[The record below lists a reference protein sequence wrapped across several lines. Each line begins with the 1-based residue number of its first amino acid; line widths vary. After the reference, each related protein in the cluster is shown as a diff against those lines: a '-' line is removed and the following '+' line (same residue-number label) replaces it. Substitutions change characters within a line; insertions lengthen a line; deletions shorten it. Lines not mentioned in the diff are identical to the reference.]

1 MSGQAGQNCA
11 AHGQNR
17 EECGTCGQ
25 AGRSCVVHGQSGE
38 ACGMSG
44 QAGRSCAA
52 HGQSGDGYEVGGQT
66 GQNCAAHGQNGEGG
80 GMCGQTGRARGPTG
94 QGADSDREKLLCR
107 AQGDDF
113 GWARVLLAAAR
124 RAGQVREAVTE
135 AVERFSRPGAR
146 PGFENAERQLEAL
159 AELLEKRE
167 RAELILFRAGGAL
180 AALSLEERKLLK
192 LRYFGRV
199 PAVRISEALG
209 LSRRTVYRRLDAAL
223 AAFCAKLRASEERGE
238 RAELLRDSWFRCI
251 AEETL
256 GL

>member
-44 QAGRSCAA
+44 Q
-52 HGQSGDGYEVGGQT
+52 
-66 GQNCAAHGQNGEGG
+66 
-80 GMCGQTGRARGPTG
+80 TGRARGSTG
-94 QGADSDREKLLCR
+94 QGADPDREKLLRR

-167 RAELILFRAGGAL
+167 RAESVLFRVGGAL
-180 AALSLEERKLLK
+180 AALSPEERKLLK

-223 AAFCAKLRASEERGE
+223 AAFCAKLRASEKKGE
-238 RAELLRDSWFRCI
+238 RAELLRDGWFRCI

>member
-25 AGRSCVVHGQSGE
+25 AGRSCVVHGQSG
-38 ACGMSG
+38 
-44 QAGRSCAA
+44 
-52 HGQSGDGYEVGGQT
+52 DGYEVGGQT
-66 GQNCAAHGQNGEGG
+66 GQNCAAHGQNGEGS